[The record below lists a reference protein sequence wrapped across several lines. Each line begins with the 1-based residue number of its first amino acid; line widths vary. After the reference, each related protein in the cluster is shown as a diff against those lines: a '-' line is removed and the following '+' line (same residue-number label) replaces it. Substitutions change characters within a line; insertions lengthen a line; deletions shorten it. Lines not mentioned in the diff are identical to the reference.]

1 MKRPSRLKRVRLLR
15 RDWTGDGIL
24 TLIAGAVLV
33 IAVFLPWANEEI
45 QGRVNY
51 SPTLTGDINGVL
63 QTQWGTPAI
72 VVALIVSTLGVL
84 VTLTTPRKS
93 SWLLGVAVAACGI
106 AAVAN
111 ADAAAGHIGWLSPG
125 LGLYLTMFMGVLL
138 VPIGLAMGLVGWFV
152 ARAAAGASTAP
163 PAPESA
169 PPS

>member
-1 MKRPSRLKRVRLLR
+1 MKRPSRLRQVRLRR

-33 IAVFLPWANEEI
+33 IAVFLPWANAEI
-45 QGRVNY
+45 KGQVNY
-51 SPTLTGDINGVL
+51 SPILTEDINGVL
-63 QTQWGTPAI
+63 QTQWGTPAL
-72 VVALIVSTLGVL
+72 VVALVVTVLGVL
-84 VTLTTPRKS
+84 ITLTAPRRF

-125 LGLYLTMFMGVLL
+125 LGLYLTTFAGVLL
-138 VPIGLAMGLVGWFV
+138 VPIGLAAGLVGWFV

-169 PPS
+169 PPT

>member
-1 MKRPSRLKRVRLLR
+1 MKRPRRLRQVRLLR
-15 RDWTGDGIL
+15 RDWAGDGIL

-33 IAVFLPWANEEI
+33 VAVFLPWANSET
-45 QGRVNY
+45 QAQVNY

-72 VVALIVSTLGVL
+72 VVALGVAALGVF
-84 VTLTTPRKS
+84 VTLTTPRKF
-93 SWLLGVAVAACGI
+93 SWLLGVVVAVCGV

-111 ADAAAGHIGWLSPG
+111 ADAAASHIGWLSPG
-125 LGLYLTMFMGVLL
+125 LGLYLTMFAGVLL

-152 ARAAAGASTAP
+152 ARASAGTSTVP

>member
-1 MKRPSRLKRVRLLR
+1 MKRPSRLKQVRLLR
-15 RDWTGDGIL
+15 RDWVGDGVL

-45 QGRVNY
+45 QGQVNY
-51 SPTLTGDINGVL
+51 SPTLTGDISGVL

-72 VVALIVSTLGVL
+72 VLALVVSALGVL
-84 VTLTTPRKS
+84 VTLTTPRKL
-93 SWLLGVAVAACGI
+93 SWLLGVALAACGV
-106 AAVAN
+106 AAVTN

-125 LGLYLTMFMGVLL
+125 LGLYLTMFTGVLL
-138 VPIGLAMGLVGWFV
+138 IPIGLATGLVGWFV
-152 ARAAAGASTAP
+152 ARAAAAAPTVP